1 MVSSMIR
8 LILTVALLSI
18 SILTQAQSRTITG
31 RVLDLESRKPVRDA
45 DVQVEGTDLKAT
57 TNTLGFFQL
66 TVTGTGKII
75 IQHPGYEMSAVDLPD
90 APQFTTLVKPIRYYL
105 PGIVV
110 GGRGK
115 DTTLLPDDLILR
127 SRLDSLY
134 PDIRYSGGWLKWYAK
149 LEAGLKAM
157 SPDNYYSDPPFDSIV
172 RIQFSVDAKS
182 GVTGVKIDGCKEPAR
197 RMISAVLGGLSDWEI
212 KPGKGNVWHFVAEE
226 INYNVYTVVEVSAH
240 PVNGFSAFYREV
252 AENIKYPDAALR
264 KKIEGRVFV
273 EFIIERDGR
282 ITNVRTIKGI
292 GYGCDEEAAR
302 VLSLSKH
309 WVPGSQRGVRV
320 RQRYTLPIG
329 FYTDG
334 GASAAQRSSDVPAPG
349 DLRKWLSDHITY
361 PSQARVYGTQGTVLL
376 RFRVLSNGKLDS
388 AEVLNNAAAEL
399 GAKALSAL
407 RETPLSVTKAFI
419 PKNKRLILPV
429 HFGIDQAKE
438 VRFRD
443 LEQGSEVLPGI
454 SVVVPSI
461 GTRPGAVTF
470 DESRQDPALTVVD
483 MTDLSVTELPANLS
497 GLAHVSKVI
506 LQNNKLQTISPE
518 IGKLTGLTEL
528 YLSNNL
534 INALPVSLANLQS
547 LRLIALA
554 NNKLTEF
561 PSVLFA
567 LSKLEVIHVGGN
579 QIPTLP
585 PAINLLTKLE
595 SLYLQNNKLQTLPEE
610 VFQLPK
616 LKLLHLGGNP
626 LSDAERKR
634 IKERLPKVDVRF

>member
-1 MVSSMIR
+1 M
-8 LILTVALLSI
+8 AH
-18 SILTQAQSRTITG
+18 A
-31 RVLDLESRKPVRDA
+31 K
-45 DVQVEGTDLKAT
+45 
-57 TNTLGFFQL
+57 
-66 TVTGTGKII
+66 
-75 IQHPGYEMSAVDLPD
+75 
-90 APQFTTLVKPIRYYL
+90 
-105 PGIVV
+105 
-110 GGRGK
+110 
-115 DTTLLPDDLILR
+115 R
-127 SRLDSLY
+127 SR
-134 PDIRYSGGWLKWYAK
+134 P
-149 LEAGLKAM
+149 
-157 SPDNYYSDPPFDSIV
+157 
-172 RIQFSVDAKS
+172 
-182 GVTGVKIDGCKEPAR
+182 
-197 RMISAVLGGLSDWEI
+197 
-212 KPGKGNVWHFVAEE
+212 
-226 INYNVYTVVEVSAH
+226 
-240 PVNGFSAFYREV
+240 
-252 AENIKYPDAALR
+252 
-264 KKIEGRVFV
+264 
-273 EFIIERDGR
+273 
-282 ITNVRTIKGI
+282 
-292 GYGCDEEAAR
+292 
-302 VLSLSKH
+302 
-309 WVPGSQRGVRV
+309 
-320 RQRYTLPIG
+320 
-329 FYTDG
+329 DG

-438 VRFRD
+438 ERFRD

-483 MTDLSVTELPANLS
+483 MTDLSVTEMPANLS
-497 GLAHVSKVI
+497 GLSHVSKVI